1 MFIIMAG
8 TSKQMVDLPKENVI
22 FLKHGS
28 SGNPKTDFASQIQIL
43 YLILLKDHVL
53 EDGFL
58 SSKAAC
64 NTM

>member
-1 MFIIMAG
+1 MAG
-8 TSKQMVDLPKENVI
+8 SSIKIMVDRPKEKEI
-22 FLKHGS
+22 FLNHGS

-43 YLILLKDHVL
+43 YLILLKDHIL